1 MAELIFNISDSYSRE
16 LASGPVPAAL
26 GTRLA
31 IHLSSLKWFGTFQ
44 SERLMHLR
52 ISSAFFTVASTA
64 LATTGPVFAQSL
76 SPHSTGSIAP
86 FNESLSRGTD
96 NSFEQAQTSSPVIR
110 KLVKKMLTKR
120 TTMDICDKG
129 TGRCK

>member
-1 MAELIFNISDSYSRE
+1 
-16 LASGPVPAAL
+16 
-26 GTRLA
+26 
-31 IHLSSLKWFGTFQ
+31 
-44 SERLMHLR
+44 MHLR

-120 TTMDICDKG
+120 TTMNICDKG